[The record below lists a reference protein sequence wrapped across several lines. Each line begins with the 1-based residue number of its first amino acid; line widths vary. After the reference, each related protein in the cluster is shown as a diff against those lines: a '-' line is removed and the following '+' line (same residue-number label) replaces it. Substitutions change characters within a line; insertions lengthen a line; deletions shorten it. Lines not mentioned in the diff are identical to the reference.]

1 MRLVQPQ
8 TKPMTKIRR
17 LFPIFACALLLSGC
31 SGVRLAYNSADFL
44 IERYADDYLGLDGS
58 QMESWAPTLD
68 VALAQHREQEL
79 PYLAAFFDSAQNDAR
94 KGFNNADVHCLLDQ
108 FEVIYRRHLT
118 LTVEAVAPLLAALD
132 KQQIDALERT
142 FREEARE
149 DAEDNAPG
157 EAATL
162 ERKRAKRYEKNMQWW
177 VGDLSDQQREI
188 VRDVTASMPESSIW
202 YAYRDGK
209 RRELI
214 ALLRGQASAE
224 RIERFLN
231 DWLVEYR
238 DMPAALERART
249 DMRRGFT
256 DLLVRLDATLDPGQR
271 HKLIDRL
278 TRLRGDFMALQRQAR
293 MAPVGC

>member
-1 MRLVQPQ
+1 MRSVQPQ

-17 LFPIFACALLLSGC
+17 LFPIFACALVLSGC

-58 QMESWAPTLD
+58 QMASWSPTLD
-68 VALAQHREQEL
+68 VALAKHREQEL

-94 KGFNNADVHCLLDQ
+94 KGFTTADVHCLLDQ
-108 FEVIYRRHLT
+108 FEVIYRRHFT
-118 LTVEAVAPLLAALD
+118 LAVEAAAPLLAALD

-142 FREEARE
+142 FRDEARE

-157 EAATL
+157 DAATL

-271 HKLIDRL
+271 RKLIDRL
-278 TRLRGDFMALQRQAR
+278 TRLRSDFMALQKQAR